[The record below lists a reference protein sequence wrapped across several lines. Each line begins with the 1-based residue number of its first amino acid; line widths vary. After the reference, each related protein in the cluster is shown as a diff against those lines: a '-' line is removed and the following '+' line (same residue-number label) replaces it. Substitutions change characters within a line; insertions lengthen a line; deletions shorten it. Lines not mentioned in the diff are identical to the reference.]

1 MHFGEVYC
9 NVSRLGTAAYLGH
22 KKISIDESTS
32 RMKEV
37 VEEWRKS

>member
-1 MHFGEVYC
+1 VHFGEVCC

-22 KKISIDESTS
+22 KKISIDENTS

-37 VEEWRKS
+37 EEWRKS